1 MIKEYLEI
9 GEIVGTHGIRG
20 EIRLNPWCDSPDFV
34 SKFKTLYYDSN
45 GSCAAKIKSSR
56 PHGNIVLLVIE
67 GIDTVE
73 KAQKMRGK
81 VLYMKR
87 SDAKLP
93 KGSYFIAELMG
104 CTVYDADNADI
115 VYGKLTDVSPT
126 GANDV
131 WHITNEN
138 GKEYLIPAIP
148 DVCVET
154 DVENNRIVIRPLKGI
169 FDDED

>member
-1 MIKEYLEI
+1 MIKEFLEI

-20 EIRLNPWCDSPDFV
+20 EMRLNPWCDSPEFV
-34 SKFKTLYYDSN
+34 TKFKTLYYDSN
-45 GSCAAKIKSSR
+45 GSCAAQIKAAR
-56 PHGNIVLLVIE
+56 PHGNIVLLTVKD
-67 GIDTVE
+67 IDTVE

-93 KGSYFIAELMG
+93 KGTYFIAELIG
-104 CTVYDADNADI
+104 CTVYDADSPEK
-115 VYGKLTDVSPT
+115 VYGTLTDVSET

-131 WHITNEN
+131 WHITSSE
-138 GKEYLIPAIP
+138 GREYLIPSIP
-148 DVCVET
+148 DVVIET
-154 DVENNRIVIRPLKGI
+154 DVAENRVVIRPLKGI

>member
-9 GEIVGTHGIRG
+9 GEIVGTHGVRG
-20 EIRLNPWCDSPDFV
+20 EMRFNPWCDSPEFV
-34 SKFKTLYYDSN
+34 TKFKTLYSDSN
-45 GSCAAKIKSSR
+45 GSCAVRIKSAR
-56 PHGNIVLLVIE
+56 PHGNIVLLSVAD
-67 GIDTVE
+67 IDSVE

-81 VLYMKR
+81 TLYIKR

-93 KGSYFIAELMG
+93 KGSFFIAELIG
-104 CTVYDADNADI
+104 CTVYDADNPEKI
-115 VYGKLTDVSPT
+115 YGILSDVSET

-131 WHITNEN
+131 WHITDKS

-154 DVENNRIVIRPLKGI
+154 NVAENQIVIRPLKGI

>member
-1 MIKEYLEI
+1 MIKEFLEI

-20 EIRLNPWCDSPDFV
+20 EMRLNPWCDSPEFV
-34 SKFKTLYYDSN
+34 TKFKTLYYDSN
-45 GSCAAKIKSSR
+45 GSCAAQIKAAR
-56 PHGNIVLLVIE
+56 PHGNIVLLTVKD
-67 GIDTVE
+67 IDSVE

-93 KGSYFIAELMG
+93 KGTYFIAELIG
-104 CTVYDADNADI
+104 CTVYDADSPEK
-115 VYGKLTDVSPT
+115 VYGTLTDVSET

-131 WHITNEN
+131 WHITNSE
-138 GKEYLIPAIP
+138 GKEYLIPSIP
-148 DVCVET
+148 DVVIET
-154 DVENNRIVIRPLKGI
+154 DVAENRVVIRPLKGI

>member
-1 MIKEYLEI
+1 MIKEFLEI

-20 EIRLNPWCDSPDFV
+20 EMRLNPWCDSPEFV
-34 SKFKTLYYDSN
+34 TKFKTLYYDSN
-45 GSCAAKIKSSR
+45 GSCVAQIKAAR
-56 PHGNIVLLVIE
+56 PHGNIVLLSIKD
-67 GIDTVE
+67 IDTVE

-93 KGSYFIAELMG
+93 DGTYFIAELIG
-104 CTVYDADNADI
+104 CTVYDADNPEK
-115 VYGKLTDVSPT
+115 VYGTLTDVSET

-131 WHITNEN
+131 WHIKNSE
-138 GKEYLIPAIP
+138 GKEYLIPSIP
-148 DVCVET
+148 DVVIET
-154 DVENNRIVIRPLKGI
+154 DVAENRVVIRPLKGI